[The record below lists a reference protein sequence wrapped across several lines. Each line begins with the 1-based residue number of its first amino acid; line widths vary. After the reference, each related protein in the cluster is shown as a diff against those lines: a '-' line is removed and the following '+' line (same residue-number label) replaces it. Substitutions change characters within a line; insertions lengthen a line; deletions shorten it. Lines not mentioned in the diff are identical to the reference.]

1 MIYDCFQF
9 YNEIDILKIRLNV
22 LKDVVDK
29 VVLSESTTTFS
40 GKEKPL
46 YFEENKEL
54 FKEFEDK
61 IIHIIVD
68 DTPMDCDAFT
78 RDSHQKCAVMRGLRD
93 AKEDDIIIFSDVDEI
108 PNPDTLKKLLCSDAD
123 YYGEGQAENIEC
135 GIEHGKIYALAQR
148 NFYCYL
154 NLEEKTGS
162 LLSVT
167 GEFPEIEGE
176 DRKWLGTKICRYSL
190 LKEYT
195 TEQLR
200 DKEQQ
205 NIMVR
210 VPDGGW
216 HFSYMG
222 GHNIMDVK
230 DRVRDKVISAA
241 HQEYNSKKVIN
252 EAIDKLHAGFDM
264 FDREARFSIV
274 PIDSNYPTYIKE
286 NAEEYTHLIKNIDN
300 MVVKL
305 CRKFRVIYRK
315 NMHKIK
321 QLVWNILHG
330 EKN

>member
-78 RDSHQKCAVMRGLRD
+78 RDSHQKCTVMRGLRD

-108 PNPDTLKKLLCSDAD
+108 PNPDTLKKLFCSDAD
-123 YYGEGQAENIEC
+123 CYDEGQAENIEC

-154 NLEEKTGS
+154 NLEEKTGN

-167 GEFPEIEGE
+167 GEFPRIEGE

-200 DKEQQ
+200 DKEQR

-210 VPDGGW
+210 VSDGGW

-222 GHNIMDVK
+222 GHNVTDVK

-264 FDREARFSIV
+264 FDREARFELV
-274 PIDSNYPTYIKE
+274 PIDNSYPDYIRE
-286 NAEEYTHLIKNIDN
+286 NAVEYSHFIKNIDDPLTRLRRKIRVFYRN
-300 MVVKL
+300 KLHKVKQ
-305 CRKFRVIYRK
+305 F
-315 NMHKIK
+315 
-321 QLVWNILHG
+321 VWNILHRG
-330 EKN
+330 S

>member
-40 GKEKPL
+40 GKAKPL

-61 IIHIIVD
+61 IIHVIVD

-78 RDSHQKCAVMRGLRD
+78 RDSHQKCAVMRGLKD
-93 AKEDDIIIFSDVDEI
+93 AKENDIIIFSDVDEI
-108 PNPDTLKKLLCSDAD
+108 PNPETLKDLLGIVKKDDSKM
-123 YYGEGQAENIEC
+123 GQLDDETSKIEP
-135 GIEHGKIYALAQR
+135 GKIYALAQR

-154 NLEEKTGS
+154 NLEEKTGN

-167 GEFPEIEGE
+167 GEFPGFEGE

-190 LKEYT
+190 LKDYT

-210 VPDGGW
+210 IPNGGW

-222 GHNIMDVK
+222 GHNVTDVK
-230 DRVRDKVISAA
+230 DRVKDKVISAA
-241 HQEYNSKKVIN
+241 HQEYNSNRVIN
-252 EAIDKLHAGFDM
+252 EAIDKLNSGLDM
-264 FDREARFSIV
+264 FDREARFELV
-274 PIDSNYPTYIKE
+274 PIDVTYPEYIRE
-286 NAEEYTHLIKNIDN
+286 NATEYSHLIKDIDGPLI
-300 MVVKL
+300 KGL
-305 CRKFRVIYRK
+305 RLIRVIYRK
-315 NMHKIK
+315 YLHRLK
-321 QLVWNILHG
+321 QFVWNVLHG
-330 EKN
+330 KR